1 MGATAGIQALKGRN
15 EPRDCVRIPKGT
27 EMAKKEDPMSP
38 KTVKRFYKNRVAL
51 PDDVKQK
58 VVEAMNVTLAASLD
72 MYSQAKYAHWNVK
85 GVNFYQ
91 LHLVFDAVAKT
102 IFKQIDAIAER
113 ITQLGGTANGTVR
126 MSAGSSP
133 IPPYNV
139 EALSGPDHL
148 TALANSL
155 GVYAKELREAS
166 DKVEDYGDGPTSD
179 FYNQLIV
186 DAEEELYFLESHLEA
201 GPNVQ

>member
-1 MGATAGIQALKGRN
+1 
-15 EPRDCVRIPKGT
+15 
-27 EMAKKEDPMSP
+27 MAKVESVKDGMNP
-38 KTVKRFYKNRVAL
+38 KTVKRMYKNRVAL
-51 PDDVKQK
+51 PDDVKEK
-58 VVEAMNVTLAASLD
+58 VVGIMNVSLAGSLD

-126 MSAGSSP
+126 MSAANSP
-133 IPPYNV
+133 IAAYQV
-139 EALSGPDHL
+139 EALSGPEHVE
-148 TALANSL
+148 ALANSL
-155 GVYAKELREAS
+155 GTYCKNLRESS
-166 DKVEDYGDGPTSD
+166 DKIDDAGDGPTSD

-201 GPNVQ
+201 GKDVQ

>member
-1 MGATAGIQALKGRN
+1 
-15 EPRDCVRIPKGT
+15 
-27 EMAKKEDPMSP
+27 MAKKDDL

-91 LHLVFDAVAKT
+91 LHLVFDDVAKT

-126 MSAGSSP
+126 MSADNSP
-133 IPPYNV
+133 IAPYNV
-139 EALSGPDHL
+139 QALSGPEHVE
-148 TALANSL
+148 ALANSL
-155 GVYAKELREAS
+155 GTYAKELREAS
-166 DKVEDYGDGPTSD
+166 DKVDEIGDGPTSD

>member
-1 MGATAGIQALKGRN
+1 MHPTEDEGDVKAVPRVRRVARGRMMAQ
-15 EPRDCVRIPKGT
+15 D
-27 EMAKKEDPMSP
+27 AKKGMAP
-38 KTVKRFYKNRVAL
+38 KTVKRMFKNRVAL
-51 PDDVKQK
+51 PEDVKEK
-58 VVEAMNVTLAASLD
+58 VVGIMNTTLAGSLD

-91 LHLVFDAVAKT
+91 LHLVFDDVAKT

-126 MSAGSSP
+126 MSAGTSP

-148 TALANSL
+148 EALANSL
-155 GVYAKELREAS
+155 GVYCKELREAS
-166 DKVEDYGDGPTSD
+166 DKIDDAGDGPTSD

-201 GPNVQ
+201 GTNVQ

>member
-1 MGATAGIQALKGRN
+1 
-15 EPRDCVRIPKGT
+15 
-27 EMAKKEDPMSP
+27 MAKSKESKNGMDP
-38 KTVKRFYKNRVAL
+38 KTVKRMFKNRVAL
-51 PDDVKQK
+51 PEEVKEK
-58 VVEAMNVTLAASLD
+58 VTEIMNTTLAASLD

-91 LHLVFDAVAKT
+91 LHLVFDDVAKT

-126 MSAGSSP
+126 MSAGNSP
-133 IPPYNV
+133 IAPYNV
-139 EALSGPDHL
+139 EALSGPDHVE
-148 TALANSL
+148 ALANSL
-155 GVYAKELREAS
+155 GTYAKELREAS
-166 DKVEDYGDGPTSD
+166 DKIDEFGDGPTSD

-201 GPNVQ
+201 GKDVQ